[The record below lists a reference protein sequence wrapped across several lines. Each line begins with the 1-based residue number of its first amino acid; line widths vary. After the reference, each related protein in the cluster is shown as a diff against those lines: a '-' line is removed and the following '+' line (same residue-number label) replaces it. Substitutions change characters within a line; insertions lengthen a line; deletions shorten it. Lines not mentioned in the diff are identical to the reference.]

1 MALTKVANRM
11 VTGAAFNIIDYG
23 AVPNDE
29 SAASE
34 NVVAIQAA
42 IDEANALGFGRVN
55 SVYIPAGT
63 FVIDSDI
70 TVKAYVT
77 LFGDG
82 DQCIIK
88 LKADVDS
95 GTYNMLKIV
104 GDGDNSIVMRDFSL
118 WGDNNNQA
126 NSPTVYGIRITPP
139 SAAAIY
145 NRFENLYIKEMSSS
159 AVYIDS
165 AGMDNSQFINC
176 MMRDSKGLANFLAT
190 SAERIEIIGC
200 RIRSGKVGAGN
211 GIAFDGAGNRYCT
224 VTDCRI
230 DDNAG
235 FGILFSNT
243 NDEMVARGNTLISN
257 SGGGIYCDR
266 AENSLLSD
274 NHIVASAPAIHVD
287 TEGFC
292 LVANNS
298 IHDCAGYGI
307 YLDNSDETMVTGNF
321 ISTITDQAYPAIYG
335 DLLTRF
341 TISNNHIA
349 SAQGHGIF
357 LNNCSTGNIAGNSVF
372 NVGQGTNNTY
382 AGVTVDNNSDGN
394 FVQGN
399 VVRSSATNKPKYAI
413 WIANSGANDTALI
426 NNLAA
431 NGVTAQI
438 QDDGTGTVTASGNI
452 T

>member
-1 MALTKVANRM
+1 MSLTKATNRM
-11 VTGAAFNIIDYG
+11 IAGAVFNILDFG
-23 AVPNDE
+23 AIPNDE
-29 SAASE
+29 SSASA

-42 IDEANALGFGRVN
+42 IDAASALGFGKVN

-70 TVKAYVT
+70 TVKSFVT

-82 DQCIIK
+82 DQCIVK
-88 LKADVDS
+88 LKANVSS
-95 GTYNMLKIV
+95 GTYNMLKV
-104 GDGDNSIVMRDFSL
+104 VTAGDNSIVMRDFSL
-118 WGDNNNQA
+118 FGDNNNQA
-126 NSPTVYGIRITPP
+126 NNPTVYGIRITPP

-159 AVYIDS
+159 AVYIDN

-176 MMRDSKGLANFLAT
+176 MFRDSKGIANVLAE
-190 SAERIEIIGC
+190 SAERIEWTGC
-200 RIRSGKVGAGN
+200 RFRSGKVGNGH
-211 GIAFDGAGNRYCT
+211 GIALDGVGNRYCSI
-224 VTDCRI
+224 TDCRL

-235 FGILFSNT
+235 WGIVASNT
-243 NDEMVARGNTLISN
+243 NDEMVIKGNTLISN
-257 SGGGIYCDR
+257 NLGGVWCDR
-266 AENSLLSD
+266 SENSLISD
-274 NHIVASAPAIHVD
+274 NHIAGSAPAIHVD

-292 LVANNS
+292 LVSANS
-298 IHDCAGYGI
+298 IHDCGGYGI

-321 ISTITDQAYPAIYG
+321 ISTITDQNYPAIYG
-335 DLLTRF
+335 DALTRF

-357 LNNCSTGNIAGNSVF
+357 VNNSSNGNIAGNSVF

-382 AGVTVDNNSDGN
+382 SALVVDNNSDGN

-399 VVRSSATNKPKYAI
+399 VIRSSATNKPKYSI
-413 WIANSGANDTALI
+413 WVANSGANDTAVI

-431 NGVTAQI
+431 NSVTAQI